1 MTELH
6 DLMEVLALKTV
17 VGHDALTIQKRIPSS
32 LIFCSEQGRAEPQSA

>member
-6 DLMEVLALKTV
+6 GLMEVLALKTV

-32 LIFCSEQGRAEPQSA
+32 LILCSEQGRAEPQSA